1 MITRIDAR
9 TPTVAEYLQGLNL
22 HVKNAASNAAQ
33 VDALIDLSSFKL
45 RLGQREEA
53 SAHVNEAFLVAQ
65 SVPKN
70 HRFRANARVMYGG
83 GLVSYFA
90 GRYAESI
97 GQLHNAIESSRRSD
111 DEINRIRS
119 LTILALA
126 FGRLGGYLEG
136 LAYANAALDS
146 ATSRQDSF
154 AMAHAYVA
162 LGFLHSSRDGG
173 QPAKIA
179 FEAAEPLAESSGD
192 PLLIVAVSVNRAGTA
207 HTIAQHAAD
216 LLEKNTTGSAI
227 GHEALRQQIAEAR
240 NLCEH
245 ALVVSENLGHATGIT
260 IATSNIAEV
269 CFLEGNV
276 DEAIKIA
283 NRAIILA
290 QDLGNLDH
298 QCNTHLVLGTFCLA
312 SNKLAEANAALAAAL
327 GFAKHSGVLSLELRA
342 QEARVECLE
351 RQQFLAEAAAVR
363 EAIPSLRAAIQIA
376 ARANQDALANVA
388 REPDILPVT
397 QNVRDKI

>member
-1 MITRIDAR
+1 MIAPIDTR

-22 HVKNAASNAAQ
+22 HVKNAANNAAQ

-45 RLGQREEA
+45 RLGQRDEA

-111 DEINRIRS
+111 DEVNRIRS

-136 LAYANAALDS
+136 LAYAEGALAS
-146 ATSRQDSF
+146 ATARRDNF
-154 AMAHAYVA
+154 AMAHAHVA
-162 LGFLHSSRDGG
+162 LGFLHAGRQGG
-173 QPAKIA
+173 QLAKIA
-179 FEAAEPLAESSGD
+179 FDAAEPLAESSGD
-192 PLLIVAVSVNRAGTA
+192 PLLIVTVSVNRAGTA

-216 LLEKNTTGSAI
+216 AVDSTASAAAD
-227 GHEALRQQIAEAR
+227 EDLRHLIVAAR
-240 NLCEH
+240 SLCEH

-269 CFLEGNV
+269 CFLEGNI
-276 DEAIKIA
+276 DEAIRFA
-283 NRAIILA
+283 NQAVILA
-290 QDLGNLDH
+290 EALGNLDH
-298 QCNTHLVLGTFCLA
+298 QCNTYLVLGTFCLA
-312 SNKLAEANAALAAAL
+312 SGKLVEASAALITAL
-327 GFAKHSGVLSLELRA
+327 DLAKRSGVIGLELRT
-342 QEARVECLE
+342 QEARLECLE
-351 RQQFLAEAAAVR
+351 RQGLLTDANAVR
-363 EAIPSLRAAIQIA
+363 EAIPGLREAIQIA

-388 REPDILPVT
+388 REPDILPIG